1 MYFAYLEVDA
11 MMMGFMG
18 LSWGGIYLKAIP
30 GGALRLQLVTSTR
43 GHGVKQLV
51 SFPMYMERVEQWV
64 L

>member
-1 MYFAYLEVDA
+1 
-11 MMMGFMG
+11 MMLNMG

-30 GGALRLQLVTSTR
+30 LGALKLQLVASTR

-51 SFPMYMERVEQWV
+51 SFTMYMERVQQWV